1 MLKTVDSTYDIT
13 GNLLT
18 TISGEDTSS
27 YTYDKSGRT
36 LLANENG
43 ECTRTLYDTLGRTV
57 QEISPE
63 DYDSAKD
70 GLPENNTYSDA
81 NAGHRY
87 VYAANGTLTSETNRL
102 GKTTTYYYNDIGS
115 KVREEFDIY
124 KFYYLNHGEL
134 YQVKV
139 ANTVTIAYNY
149 DNEFKLV
156 SETYANDEVIRYTYN
171 SNGDVTAQYHNS
183 NANPY
188 VTYTYSEDGELT
200 QKINTDTGLKYVYGE
215 NGSVSVYKTSDNT
228 LVNSYSE
235 TQTEADEANNITAK
249 TDITETHFG
258 QSFTSVVK
266 DKSIDYTHNNNTAG
280 YSYQTEGAD
289 GNEKM
294 SSEDI
299 KYNGN
304 TVFSSAY
311 TYDDEDNITNKQY
324 RVTVDGEED
333 TLDIQNQYD
342 SEGRITATGYNEY
355 DIYYQYDSNGQLI
368 RVDNAPLSHTATVYS
383 YDSRGNVTQK
393 KVHPFTYTEEIT
405 SEPAKTTTFTYAN
418 SGWKD
423 QLIAVDG
430 VELTYDEIGNVLTFG
445 SRSFT
450 WNSGRN
456 LTQITDST
464 NIYSYTYDENGIRTS
479 KTVNGATTYYNTK
492 DGVILSQSDGTNTM
506 YFQYDSNGVPLGFI
520 LNGVQYFYLTNQMGD
535 VIAVTE
541 TDGEILCE
549 YVYDEWGQITSVFFP
564 DAATAEQRMAG
575 NANPLRYR
583 GYYYDNETGYY
594 YLQSRYYDPSIC
606 RFINA
611 DIPEIASMSR
621 DISVGMNLFAYCNN
635 NAVNN
640 SDPLGLWVASLVG
653 ISMNFIAIT
662 GGTFSLQWVFDG
674 YGNNGIL
681 VIGSIGFGFS
691 VGISWSTFFSWR
703 RTIFDLRGISQNL
716 YLGLVPFRAFG
727 VGIGITF
734 SFDKRGF
741 CGLGVSAG
749 FSVSRFEG
757 FYAFSVAEIIN
768 LPSYKYRTPTRA
780 QALRI
785 LRSNAWRL
793 SKRIYKIYRR

>member
-1 MLKTVDSTYDIT
+1 MLKTVDSTYDIM
-13 GNLLT
+13 GNMLT
-18 TISGEDTSS
+18 TISGEDISS
-27 YTYDKSGRT
+27 YTYDNAGRT

-266 DKSIDYTHNNNTAG
+266 DKGIDYIFNGNTAG
-280 YSYQTEGAD
+280 YSYQTEGTD
-289 GNEKM
+289 ESEKM
-294 SSEDI
+294 TADAV

-304 TVFSSAY
+304 TALSSAY
-311 TYDDEDNITNKQY
+311 TYDDNDNITKKLYTY
-324 RVTVDGEED
+324 RIGEETETVSFD
-333 TLDIQNQYD
+333 NSYD
-342 SEGRITATGYNEY
+342 SDGRITDTGYNGY
-355 DIYYQYDSNGQLI
+355 DIHYTYDSNGQLI
-368 RVDNAPLSHTATVYS
+368 RVDNAPASHTATVYS
-383 YDSRGNVTQK
+383 YDSRGNVIEK
-393 KVHPFTYTEEIT
+393 KVHPFTYTEDIT
-405 SEPAKTTTFTYAN
+405 SEPTETKTFTYAN

-456 LTQITDST
+456 LAQITDGT

-479 KTVNGATTYYNTK
+479 KAVNGVTTYYNTK
-492 DGVILSQSDGTNTM
+492 DGVILSQSNGTDTM
-506 YFQYDSNGVPLGFI
+506 YFQYDKSGTPVGFVYNGT
-520 LNGVQYFYLTNQMGD
+520 QYFYLTNQMGD

-541 TDGEILCE
+541 QDGDIICE
-549 YVYDEWGQITSVFFP
+549 YGYDEWGKLIGITYV
-564 DAATAEQRMAG
+564 DEENVQQVAVA
-575 NANPLRYR
+575 NANPIRYR
-583 GYYYDNETGYY
+583 GYYYDTDTG
-594 YLQSRYYDPSIC
+594 
-606 RFINA
+606 
-611 DIPEIASMSR
+611 
-621 DISVGMNLFAYCNN
+621 
-635 NAVNN
+635 
-640 SDPLGLWVASLVG
+640 
-653 ISMNFIAIT
+653 
-662 GGTFSLQWVFDG
+662 
-674 YGNNGIL
+674 
-681 VIGSIGFGFS
+681 
-691 VGISWSTFFSWR
+691 
-703 RTIFDLRGISQNL
+703 L
-716 YLGLVPFRAFG
+716 Y
-727 VGIGITF
+727 
-734 SFDKRGF
+734 
-741 CGLGVSAG
+741 
-749 FSVSRFEG
+749 
-757 FYAFSVAEIIN
+757 
-768 LPSYKYRTPTRA
+768 
-780 QALRI
+780 
-785 LRSNAWRL
+785 
-793 SKRIYKIYRR
+793 